1 MYINIIMTWQLI
13 PRLFCILCIQH
24 GLSFSYSLQPPRSH
38 ISDTILSN
46 LNAATNDNGIVIKG
60 GDKDDDALPE
70 IPILPTLRN
79 DEETT
84 TKFIPPV
91 FTNMTK
97 EEANFI
103 KSTLMTNFMF
113 QSLSDKTL
121 DKLVLAF
128 EKIEYKKG
136 TVIIT
141 QGDKNIDYF
150 YVIDK
155 GECDVTVD
163 GKTLPYPYGTLSE
176 GNMFGDLAMLYNVP
190 RKATVSAKSD
200 TITLFRVDRKTFRY
214 FLDRQQPQE
223 IDDVKEELKD
233 IDSAIDKIAGVN
245 SRYSG
250 DIIKQYKPKRS
261 WLWRRWTGTILQRQY
276 KVALLQMII
285 TASIGIL
292 VRRSSTVKW
301 PIGSVPDQSNLI
313 ISRMIAFSKHWHY
326 LQGITTFILTFF
338 LSQAYS
344 HWREMYSAAR
354 KIQGRLNDVNFLLT
368 SIATRDENGDYT
380 PEAEKVLDN
389 VSSYTRLFHAFV
401 WSKFATK
408 NFGKLSTSRGQ
419 SRMLSRG
426 LMTQAEFN
434 ALRAINQTAGAPNA
448 CLQWIAIRALKGT
461 KDGGLNHDE
470 SIIHVLFSKISELRG
485 TYAGIGDIIAGRM
498 PLAYTHIVQILV
510 DIFLATAPI
519 ALYAELGIWAP
530 LSVGILTLFYSG
542 LLDLAKIFLDP
553 LDNDDFCDES
563 INMDIGVLIREGN
576 AGSTRWKSAAQILP
590 F

>member
-1 MYINIIMTWQLI
+1 MLQLL
-13 PRLFCILCIQH
+13 PRLLCICHIQR
-24 GLSFSYSLQPPRSH
+24 GLSFSHSLQSPRSQIYNT
-38 ISDTILSN
+38 ISSN
-46 LNAATNDNGIVIKG
+46 LNAATNNNNGIVVEG
-60 GDKDDDALPE
+60 GDNNDSDVLPE
-70 IPILPTLRN
+70 IPVLPTLRN
-79 DEETT
+79 DKT
-84 TKFIPPV
+84 TKFIPPI
-91 FTNMTK
+91 FNNSK
-97 EEANFI
+97 EETNSI

-113 QSLSDKTL
+113 QSLSDNTL

-128 EKIEYKKG
+128 EKVEYNKG
-136 TVIIT
+136 SIIT
-141 QGDKNIDYF
+141 KQGDKNIDYF
-150 YVIDK
+150 YVIYK

-163 GKTLPYPYGTLSE
+163 GKKLPYPYGTLSE
-176 GNMFGDLAMLYNVP
+176 GTMFGELAMLYNVP

-223 IDDVKEELKD
+223 IDDVKQELKD
-233 IDSAIDKIAGVN
+233 IDRAIDKIAGVN

-250 DIIKQYKPKRS
+250 DIIKQYKPQRS
-261 WLWRRWTGTILQRQY
+261 WLWSRWTGTILQRSY

-285 TASIGIL
+285 TASIGIF
-292 VRRSSTVKW
+292 VRRSSSVKW

-354 KIQGRLNDVNFLLT
+354 KVQGRLNDINFLLT
-368 SIATRDENGDYT
+368 SIAKRDENGNYT

-389 VSSYTRLFHAFV
+389 VSSYTRLFHAFL

-408 NFGKLSTSRGQ
+408 NFGVLSTARGQ

-426 LMTQAEFN
+426 LMTQGEFN
-434 ALRAINQTAGAPNA
+434 ALQAIDQRAGAPNA
-448 CLQWIAIRALKGT
+448 CLQWIAIRALKGMKD
-461 KDGGLNHDE
+461 KDGGLKDDE
-470 SIIHVLFSKISELRG
+470 SFLLHAKISELRG
-485 TYAGIGDIIAGRM
+485 TYAGIGDILAGRM

-510 DIFLATAPI
+510 DSFLATAPV
-519 ALYAELGIWAP
+519 ALYAELGVWGP

-553 LDNDDFCDES
+553 LDNDGFCNES

-576 AGSTRWKSAAQILP
+576 AGSTRWKSSAEILP